1 MLPLYCVVLLAVMA
15 ANVVTILLAA
25 TVARRR
31 MRHD

>member
-15 ANVVTILLAA
+15 ANVVTIPAA